1 MPRKEHR
8 LEARTTHGSRDSIME
23 SRLKAKDS
31 EKSTVNREEEGGIE
45 ARTRITHSSRD
56 STMESRLDAKS
67 SGKSTTVN
75 TDKELVNYSH
85 EAKSGLAYLCKSSF
99 NIT

>member
-1 MPRKEHR
+1 MPRIEHR

-23 SRLKAKDS
+23 SRLNAEGS
-31 EKSTVNREEEGGIE
+31 EKSAVNREEEGGIE

-67 SGKSTTVN
+67 SG
-75 TDKELVNYSH
+75 
-85 EAKSGLAYLCKSSF
+85 
-99 NIT
+99 

>member
-8 LEARTTHGSRDSIME
+8 LEARISLMALETPLWSLD
-23 SRLKAKDS
+23 LKLK
-31 EKSTVNREEEGGIE
+31 KSTVNREEEGGIE
-45 ARTRITHSSRD
+45 ARTRMSHSSRD

-75 TDKELVNYSH
+75 TDKELVNYSPG
-85 EAKSGLAYLCKSSF
+85 AKSGLANLCKSSF

>member
-8 LEARTTHGSRDSIME
+8 AEARTTHGSRDSIME
-23 SRLKAKDS
+23 SRLNAEGS
-31 EKSTVNREEEGGIE
+31 EKSTEKREEKGGIE

-56 STMESRLDAKS
+56 STKESRLDAKS

-75 TDKELVNYSH
+75 TDKELVNYSPG
-85 EAKSGLAYLCKSSF
+85 AKSALHISL
-99 NIT
+99 

>member
-8 LEARTTHGSRDSIME
+8 LEARSNHGSRDSIME
-23 SRLKAKDS
+23 SRLKAEDS
-31 EKSTVNREEEGGIE
+31 EKSTVNREEEGGTE

-75 TDKELVNYSH
+75 TDKELVNYSPG
-85 EAKSGLAYLCKSSF
+85 AKSDLA
-99 NIT
+99 